1 MVRHKR
7 SGSQTPNKKK
17 QTQKLKNHS
26 SNLSAHSTQA
36 SPNYPGQ
43 SSNAPPPRQPS
54 TPSAT
59 TSGSICT
66 TQGDVALITLPTP
79 PPTPPPTPSTTTP
92 TPPPTPTPTPTTPPC
107 SNSNSPPPSPNNY
120 DGSIYNIDDGSNSGF
135 NYDDDDDAA
144 CKLAIAISLSETPQH
159 AANSEIIAS
168 SAAEFLGKYRE
179 IIPADG
185 LCMFR
190 CLAAEALERHEF
202 DGDHLK
208 MKKVLID
215 YICRNWEFF
224 SSFFLQNEEGE
235 QPVGEKA
242 REYYSTKEAYRASMM
257 NSNEAW
263 GGSAELVAFEAI
275 FGLKVYTMK
284 VTKKGFSLSNMD
296 GNILAE
302 FDIEDPTRHDDVPK
316 GVYLYHA
323 GGTRGTHFDRL
334 KDAADEEEEQQEE
347 EKEKEKG
354 ESGGGGSLCIFET
367 ATCLPT
373 GHTCPCGKSV
383 CTKCAYEKFGLEQGK
398 VACCRGCLTRG
409 GNEEEEQEQE
419 QVSVEKNKGK
429 GKQNKGKG
437 KKNKGKGKNKKKGK
451 GKKEQEEGES
461 ESESEKEEEERERE
475 REREREKEAS
485 KKEARERGQDNIV
498 SVDMSKDGRMSVADL
513 DTMIKE
519 IALMTGNNEFRT
531 AILDLLKKL
540 KIERNKLS
548 IASPVVTEKEEEEED
563 EVVDFRATSNEGRL
577 MFIIEK
583 DGTKRVALLVSAMS
597 KTGKLENKLATDW
610 EGPNQSDWAEN
621 LINEENWPSQEQAK
635 EAKFLAGG
643 VRLPDKPLLFDLHG
657 EVLDYD
663 KDDNWKF
670 VMTLFDLDFID
681 ATVSGRTAAD
691 IFCAILGNS
700 KVAHQHRFE
709 GVDGTTLRL
718 VVGDNVVIGMTPRDA
733 VRLQEFCENEGGRL
747 LMTCNHAGQP
757 ARFFNHSSKSVPH
770 GVLRAFLC
778 QEDVFVRLVGYGMNM
793 RLDVRGLTVMKKLRT
808 GVEECKQFEIP
819 TAWTTREESDFKTAM
834 HRPMHCDFSA
844 VVPMDRVAKDG
855 NFETR
860 VVLQEKIEGAV
871 THNQLRTQI
880 FPIGQGDGIKTGTVT
895 IKKVRSR

>member
-1 MVRHKR
+1 
-7 SGSQTPNKKK
+7 
-17 QTQKLKNHS
+17 
-26 SNLSAHSTQA
+26 
-36 SPNYPGQ
+36 
-43 SSNAPPPRQPS
+43 
-54 TPSAT
+54 
-59 TSGSICT
+59 
-66 TQGDVALITLPTP
+66 
-79 PPTPPPTPSTTTP
+79 
-92 TPPPTPTPTPTTPPC
+92 
-107 SNSNSPPPSPNNY
+107 
-120 DGSIYNIDDGSNSGF
+120 
-135 NYDDDDDAA
+135 
-144 CKLAIAISLSETPQH
+144 
-159 AANSEIIAS
+159 
-168 SAAEFLGKYRE
+168 
-179 IIPADG
+179 
-185 LCMFR
+185 
-190 CLAAEALERHEF
+190 
-202 DGDHLK
+202 
-208 MKKVLID
+208 
-215 YICRNWEFF
+215 
-224 SSFFLQNEEGE
+224 
-235 QPVGEKA
+235 
-242 REYYSTKEAYRASMM
+242 
-257 NSNEAW
+257 
-263 GGSAELVAFEAI
+263 
-275 FGLKVYTMK
+275 
-284 VTKKGFSLSNMD
+284 
-296 GNILAE
+296 
-302 FDIEDPTRHDDVPK
+302 
-316 GVYLYHA
+316 
-323 GGTRGTHFDRL
+323 
-334 KDAADEEEEQQEE
+334 
-347 EKEKEKG
+347 
-354 ESGGGGSLCIFET
+354 
-367 ATCLPT
+367 
-373 GHTCPCGKSV
+373 
-383 CTKCAYEKFGLEQGK
+383 
-398 VACCRGCLTRG
+398 
-409 GNEEEEQEQE
+409 
-419 QVSVEKNKGK
+419 VEKNKGKGKQNKGKGKQNKGK

-548 IASPVVTEKEEEEED
+548 IASPVVTEKEEED

>member
-1 MVRHKR
+1 MSPELVQRGSSNSTTPHRSQASNVPTVTPNPTLNNSLPPPPNNNDHHDNDDDNRNFDHNNFDVDNDNNDGQMGGNEDDNFDVDNDNDAAYQLALANSISEIPPHAGDKILIKR
-7 SGSQTPNKKK
+7 SVINFLGM
-17 QTQKLKNHS
+17 
-26 SNLSAHSTQA
+26 NLLEI
-36 SPNYPGQ
+36 
-43 SSNAPPPRQPS
+43 PP
-54 TPSAT
+54 
-59 TSGSICT
+59 
-66 TQGDVALITLPTP
+66 
-79 PPTPPPTPSTTTP
+79 
-92 TPPPTPTPTPTTPPC
+92 
-107 SNSNSPPPSPNNY
+107 
-120 DGSIYNIDDGSNSGF
+120 DGSCLFRCFFHFYEERGGGFIDDHVDMRKCIVFHISENW
-135 NYDDDDDAA
+135 DDYA
-144 CKLAIAISLSETPQH
+144 
-159 AANSEIIAS
+159 
-168 SAAEFLGKYRE
+168 
-179 IIPADG
+179 
-185 LCMFR
+185 
-190 CLAAEALERHEF
+190 
-202 DGDHLK
+202 
-208 MKKVLID
+208 
-215 YICRNWEFF
+215 
-224 SSFFLQNEEGE
+224 SFFLSTQEKEGE
-235 QPVGEKA
+235 QTEADDPQEA
-242 REYYSTKEAYRASMM
+242 RECCRNKEEYIEAMKKGK
-257 NSNEAW
+257 AW
-263 GGSAELVAFEAI
+263 GGQAEMAAFEDLT
-275 FGLKVYTMK
+275 GLKIHIVEVTMK
-284 VTKKGFSLSNMD
+284 GLSLSNLL
-296 GNILAE
+296 GAVLGE
-302 FDIEDPTRHDDVPK
+302 FDISKPDRLSNIPK
-316 GVYLYHA
+316 GVHDVFLNHA
-323 GGTRGTHFDRL
+323 GGTHYDVVCADVDVT
-334 KDAADEEEEQQEE
+334 DAAAVGVEDDKEDSEEEEER
-347 EKEKEKG
+347 EKEEREKE
-354 ESGGGGSLCIFET
+354 ER
-367 ATCLPT
+367 AAAQAAA
-373 GHTCPCGKSV
+373 SV
-383 CTKCAYEKFGLEQGK
+383 AR
-398 VACCRGCLTRG
+398 VA
-409 GNEEEEQEQE
+409 
-419 QVSVEKNKGK
+419 VV
-429 GKQNKGKG
+429 
-437 KKNKGKGKNKKKGK
+437 KNKKKGK
-451 GKKEQEEGES
+451 KKKGKEKKKVVPPSVGAPSESSDESEKEQEQE
-461 ESESEKEEEERERE
+461 EKEEEEEE
-475 REREREKEAS
+475 EEREKEERE
-485 KKEARERGQDNIV
+485 KEERGKNCIF
-498 SVDMSKDGRMSVADL
+498 SVDLMKKDRLSEADFATL
-513 DTMIKE
+513 IEELEKNPCNIE
-519 IALMTGNNEFRT
+519 LRA
-531 AILDLLKKL
+531 AISTLLKKL
-540 KIERNKLS
+540 KNAQHQS
-548 IASPVVTEKEEEEED
+548 IGASSVEEEEEED
-563 EVVDFRATSNEGRL
+563 EVVDFSDSSNENRL